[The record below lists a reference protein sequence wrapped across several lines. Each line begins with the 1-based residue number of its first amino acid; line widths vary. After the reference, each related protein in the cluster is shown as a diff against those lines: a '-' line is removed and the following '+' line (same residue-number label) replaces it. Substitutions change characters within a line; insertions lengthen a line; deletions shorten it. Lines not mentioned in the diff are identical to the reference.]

1 MIGFPKTLNSKFD
14 YEFVRENFP
23 RDKWEPKFKALLAE
37 KDAWYCTSEL
47 AAGETGTNDDTHKI
61 VESTQDGET
70 VRYQYELLPDPNSE
84 MQKIGYTE
92 DELKAILAKQ

>member
-23 RDKWEPKFKALLAE
+23 RAQWEPKFKALLAE

-47 AAGETGTNDDTHKI
+47 AAGENGINDDAHKV

-70 VRYQYELLPDPNSE
+70 VRYQYGLLPDPNSE
-84 MQKIGYTE
+84 MKKIGYTE
-92 DELKAILAKQ
+92 DELKEILV